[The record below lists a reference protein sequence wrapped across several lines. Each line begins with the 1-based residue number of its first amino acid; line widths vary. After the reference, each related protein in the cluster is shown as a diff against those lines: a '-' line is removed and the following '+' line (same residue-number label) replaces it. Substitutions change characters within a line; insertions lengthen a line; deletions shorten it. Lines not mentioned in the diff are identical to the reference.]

1 MAIQIKEVEYLNFG
15 RCVHMSNGI
24 IEVMVTIDVGPR
36 LIHFGLV
43 NGENMLY
50 TDTERKHFCAGPE
63 FDELYG
69 EGSTFYLYGGHRLW
83 LSPELVPETYFPDN
97 DPVIYAILP
106 DGVSFTPAKQPHTE
120 IQLGFEVM
128 MNENASDI
136 MVVHSAKNLSK
147 DPKTFGLWAVTM
159 LAPGGIQIIPQN
171 ESENAVEPNRL
182 ISLWPYSKLQDPR
195 VYWGDRFITLQQDPT
210 MAEPFKAGWNNQRG
224 WAAYAKKNVAFLK
237 HYVHNAQAVYP
248 DNGASCEVYMV
259 GDYTELE
266 TLSPLY
272 HIEPGDT
279 VRHVENLTLLRI
291 DSLPDPK
298 NEDALA
304 EFTADWG

>member
-1 MAIQIKEVEYLNFG
+1 MAIQIKEVDYLNFG
-15 RCVHMSNGI
+15 RCVHMSNGV
-24 IEVMVTIDVGPR
+24 IEVMVTIDIGPR

-43 NGENMLY
+43 NGENILF
-50 TDTERKHFCAGPE
+50 TDTERKYSCAGSE

-69 EGSTFYLYGGHRLW
+69 EGSTFYVYGGHRLW
-83 LSPELVPETYFPDN
+83 LSPELLPETYFPDN
-97 DPVIYAILP
+97 SPVVYSMLP
-106 DGVSFTPAKQPHTE
+106 DGVSFTSTKQPHTGM
-120 IQLGFEVM
+120 QLGFEIM

-136 MVVHSAKNLSK
+136 MVVHSAKNQSK
-147 DPKTFGLWAVTM
+147 DPKTFGLWAVTA

-171 ESENAVEPNRL
+171 QSESMVESNRL
-182 ISLWPYSKLQDPR
+182 FALWPYSKIQDPR
-195 VYWGDRFITLQQDPT
+195 VYWGDRFVTVRQDPT
-210 MAEPFKAGWNNQRG
+210 ISEPFKAGWNNQRG
-224 WAAYAKKNVAFLK
+224 WAAYVKKNVAFLK

-298 NEDALA
+298 NEDSLA
-304 EFTADWG
+304 EFSEDWG